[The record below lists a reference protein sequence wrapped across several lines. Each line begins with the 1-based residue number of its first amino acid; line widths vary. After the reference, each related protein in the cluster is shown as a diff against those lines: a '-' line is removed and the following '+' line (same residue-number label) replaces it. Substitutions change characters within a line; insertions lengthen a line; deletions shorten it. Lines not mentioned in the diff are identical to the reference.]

1 METLQVLSSP
11 VSQKARVLRIN
22 AWRKCDKGGDWLDWR
37 TLPVGRIDVSVCDL
51 PARALLK
58 VMRDEGYL
66 SAESAGRVAVEDD
79 GYNVVIV
86 QRSNNMPIYAIA
98 YGELA

>member
-1 METLQVLSSP
+1 METLHVLSTPAQP
-11 VSQKARVLRIN
+11 VNVLRID
-22 AWRKCDKGGDWLDWR
+22 AWRNCGNGWEWNDWR
-37 TLPVGRIDVSVCDL
+37 KVGRIDVSVCDL

-66 SAESAGRVAVEDD
+66 PAYSAGRVAVEDD

-86 QRSNNMPIYAIA
+86 QRSDNMPLFAIA

>member
-1 METLQVLSSP
+1 METLHVLSTP
-11 VSQKARVLRIN
+11 ISQTVNVLSID
-22 AWRKCDKGGDWLDWR
+22 AWRNCDNGWDWNDWR
-37 TLPVGRIDVSVCDL
+37 KVGRIDVSVCNL

-66 SAESAGRVAVEDD
+66 SAYSAGRVAVEDD

-86 QRSNNMPIYAIA
+86 QRSDNMPLYAIE
-98 YGELA
+98 YGALS

>member
-1 METLQVLSSP
+1 METLHVLSTP
-11 VSQKARVLRIN
+11 VSQTVNVLSID
-22 AWRKCDKGGDWLDWR
+22 AWRDCGNGWTWNNWHK
-37 TLPVGRIDVSVCDL
+37 VGRIDVSVCDL

-66 SAESAGRVAVEDD
+66 SAYSAGRVAVEDD

-86 QRSNNMPIYAIA
+86 RRSDNMPLFAIA
-98 YGELA
+98 YGELS

>member
-1 METLQVLSSP
+1 MRALHVLSTP
-11 VSQKARVLRIN
+11 VSHTARILSIE
-22 AWRKCDKGGDWLDWR
+22 AWWNGDNGWDWNSWSD
-37 TLPVGRIDVSVCDL
+37 VGRIDVSVCDL

-79 GYNVVIV
+79 GHNVVIV
-86 QRSNNMPIYAIA
+86 QRSDDMPLYAIA
-98 YGELA
+98 YGELS